1 MRPFECELPSGGELQ
16 VLRHL
21 VGLRAKLT
29 IRPTKGMA
37 HSEDW
42 TIKLTEESSWA
53 TVSRRS
59 DSTYLCFSS
68 VAIFDYVDERVSRNE
83 HGYRWIWPEMGRDT
97 ESQSI
102 RR

>member
-1 MRPFECELPSGGELQ
+1 MKSFECELPPGGELQ

-29 IRPTKGMA
+29 IRPTKGKV

-53 TVSRRS
+53 TVSRQR
-59 DSTYLCFSS
+59 DLTHLCFSS

-83 HGYRWIWPEMGRDT
+83 DGFRWIWPVMGRGN